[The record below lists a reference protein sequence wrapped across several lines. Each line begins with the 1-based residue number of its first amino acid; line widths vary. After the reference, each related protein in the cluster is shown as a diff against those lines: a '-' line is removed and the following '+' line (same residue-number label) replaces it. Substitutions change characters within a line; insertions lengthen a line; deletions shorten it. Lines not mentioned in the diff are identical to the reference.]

1 MDSEA
6 LSMPSKGAY
15 MPYPVSTLS
24 PRIVPNDL
32 TNFKTRG
39 ISKVERELEQKLIEM
54 REQYIRTI
62 DQFNW
67 NKLLYEAEINFKP
80 VIGQIYHL
88 YEIRGKYALSMI
100 PPEEWMH
107 PHMGTFRLNADQQW
121 ESITLNPNIDRE
133 ALFGNKG

>member
-1 MDSEA
+1 MDTEA

-24 PRIVPNDL
+24 PRIIPNDL
-32 TNFKTRG
+32 TNFKSRG

-67 NKLLYEAEINFKP
+67 NKLIYEAEINFEP
-80 VIGQIYHL
+80 VIGQEYHL
-88 YEIRGKYALSMI
+88 YEIRGKYNLSMI
-100 PPEEWMH
+100 PPEEWMY
-107 PHMGTFRLNADQQW
+107 PSLGTFRLNADQQW
-121 ESITLNPNIDRE
+121 EPSYLNPDVDKE
-133 ALFGNKG
+133 ALFGIT

>member
-6 LSMPSKGAY
+6 LSMPNSGAF

-24 PRIVPNDL
+24 PKIVPNDL
-32 TNFKTRG
+32 TSFKTRG

-67 NKLLYEAEINFKP
+67 NKLLYEAEINFEP
-80 VIGQIYHL
+80 VIGQSYHL
-88 YEIRGKYALSMI
+88 YEIRKKYTLSMI
-100 PPEEWMH
+100 PPEEWIY
-107 PHMGTFRLNADQQW
+107 PLLGTFRLNADQQW
-121 ESITLNPNIDRE
+121 EPLEVQEGIDKE
-133 ALFGNKG
+133 KLFS